1 MVFNQLWFRN
11 EELENEYW
19 KMYLKTKRIEKK
31 LDTEIEKTLRV
42 KYSWYVS
49 SSKTMDIIKENKI
62 KIAEKKQTKK
72 MNLKKSIMLKKE
84 LGRLLDEIDD

>member
-1 MVFNQLWFRN
+1 
-11 EELENEYW
+11 
-19 KMYLKTKRIEKK
+19 MYLKTKRIEKK

-72 MNLKKSIMLKKE
+72 MNLKKSIMLKKD